1 MLHFAKFSQEHF
13 GPTHIRYY
21 FRAVAYSCPE
31 IKGTVFENSGSRKKP
46 HMKKHLLLLIATALF
61 TLPSLAQPDSFEDLL
76 LPFVDAKYE
85 KVLYKAERYTLDEKT
100 KKHPLPYL
108 FMSMSFFEIS
118 KMDDDKMKTKFP
130 DAFKDAV
137 KYVGKYAKLDKDKK
151 YASEYA
157 DFFGAIRTSLINDG
171 EIMLD
176 QAKYTKAKSSY
187 AYLIQMDANDAGAK
201 LMLGVTFDA
210 MKSKKEAETNYA
222 EAKKLLQEKKCTVD
236 NKTQKDFLRNSLI
249 TVANK
254 LSATDKSKAKEWLDL
269 GMEYFGEDNEYKITY
284 ESL

>member
-1 MLHFAKFSQEHF
+1 
-13 GPTHIRYY
+13 
-21 FRAVAYSCPE
+21 
-31 IKGTVFENSGSRKKP
+31 
-46 HMKKHLLLLIATALF
+46 MKKHFLLLFATAF
-61 TLPSLAQPDSFEDLL
+61 FSLPMLAQPDDFEDLL
-76 LPFVDAKYE
+76 LPFVDAKYD

-118 KMDDDKMKTKFP
+118 KMDDDKMKTRFP

-137 KYVGKYAKLDKDKK
+137 KYVGKYSKLDKEKQ

-157 DFFGAIRTSLINDG
+157 DFFSEIRTALINEG
-171 EIMLD
+171 EIMTD
-176 QAKYTKAKSSY
+176 QAKFTKAKSSY

-201 LMLGVTFDA
+201 LMLGLTFEA
-210 MKSKKEAETNYA
+210 MKSKKEAETNLA
-222 EAKKLLQEKKCTVD
+222 EAKKLLEAKTCTVD

-249 TVANK
+249 TIANK
-254 LSATDKSKAKEWLDL
+254 LATTDKSKAKAWLDL
-269 GMEYFGEDNEYKITY
+269 GMEYFGEDNEYKVTY